1 MSRQEPFPIAKF
13 FFKPLVSR
21 QQYGNVGENVRRA
34 VKFPALSM
42 FQSLW
47 M

>member
-1 MSRQEPFPIAKF
+1 VQCGRSIGGF
-13 FFKPLVSR
+13 FSKATVSR
-21 QQYGNVGENVRRA
+21 QQYGNVGENVQRA